1 MMEGGGHAGGTWSS
15 LAELGDRDGWGS
27 STAVGAQS
35 ICKNSGATDS
45 ACIAMGV
52 GKSGTDDGGGC
63 GDDAVLA
70 TAGDVGSSPGS
81 AGGPVGEHTAG
92 GCNAAGADDVEGAW
106 KMDGGLSTGVEVC
119 MAPGGDGTGGTVSV
133 LDLRLSMS
141 WRSVSTWT
149 SCASSL
155 RVTSPN
161 FSFKSEHSLQALV
174 VVAVVVCSLYSTLVP
189 RSLDFDSHRG
199 CTISTPSNSV

>member
-1 MMEGGGHAGGTWSS
+1 MGVFYRSWSPEH
-15 LAELGDRDGWGS
+15 LQEF
-27 STAVGAQS
+27 
-35 ICKNSGATDS
+35 GATDS

-63 GDDAVLA
+63 GDNAVLA
-70 TAGDVGSSPGS
+70 TMGDVGSSPGS

-133 LDLRLSMS
+133 HL
-141 WRSVSTWT
+141 T
-149 SCASSL
+149 SD
-155 RVTSPN
+155 SP
-161 FSFKSEHSLQALV
+161 
-174 VVAVVVCSLYSTLVP
+174 
-189 RSLDFDSHRG
+189 
-199 CTISTPSNSV
+199 